1 MKERF
6 EQLWVEKYRPSK
18 LEEVVLPEHLRTVFQ
33 SCIDKKEIPHF
44 LFWGKAGTGK
54 TTVARILVRA
64 LNAHCLELNASDE
77 RGIDTIRDKVKK
89 FVMVSPFGDTWKV
102 VFLDEADAIT
112 PPAQWVLRN
121 MMEKYANS
129 VRFILTANYVERI
142 IEPIRS
148 RCQVL
153 EFKVLDTRQA
163 LKKLVSIL
171 EAEGVQYAIEDVMKI
186 WDDADGDLRRA
197 INMLQALVKGK
208 KLCYESLKD
217 KVDVEVL
224 WQKTKEK
231 DWKTVR
237 EMIELGVDT
246 TYVLEKLFD
255 YVFDK
260 LSPEIA
266 VEVIGE
272 YLYRDSV
279 VVNKKLNLL
288 CCLIEL
294 SKYIY

>member
-6 EQLWVEKYRPSK
+6 EQLWVEKYRPSDLK
-18 LEEVVLPEHLRTVFQ
+18 EVVLPDHLRTVFQ

-54 TTVARILVRA
+54 TTVARILVKELKA
-64 LNAHCLELNASDE
+64 QCLELNASDE

-89 FVMVSPFGDTWKV
+89 FVMVSPFGNTWKI

-121 MMEKYANS
+121 MMEKYADS

-142 IEPIRS
+142 IEPVRS

-171 EAEGVQYAIEDVMKI
+171 ETEGVQYDIEDVMKV

-208 KLCYESLKD
+208 KLYYESLKD
-217 KVDVEVL
+217 KVDIEVL

-231 DWKTVR
+231 DWKAVR

-246 TYVLEKLFD
+246 AYVLEKLFD

-288 CCLIEL
+288 CCLIDL